1 MAGYHQG
8 MQLALPAPHGLAAF
22 FGPRRDPK
30 VERQVQE
37 QASDRFELNKPRMAA
52 SWGAAMAGSYLAG
65 AAVNAGWQ
73 ALGLAPTAN
82 LGPVGMLIGGG
93 IGAAATYFLTREKLG
108 TVKALGAAALAGV
121 ASAAAWSTFG
131 LAGLREGLGMAL
143 GGGVG
148 VAIGLKSVPEQ
159 NRSLLG
165 TVAAGVLGLG
175 FCHSAGI
182 VGAATGFAVP
192 ALAIGLTGTY
202 AALGAGAGNLVAR
215 ANQRA
220 LRRLLSRQIG
230 AAAR

>member
-1 MAGYHQG
+1 

-37 QASDRFELNKPRMAA
+37 QARDQFELNKPRMAA

-65 AAVNAGWQ
+65 AVVNSGWQ

-108 TVKALGAAALAGV
+108 VVKALGVAALAGA

-143 GGGVG
+143 GGGLG
-148 VAIGLKSVPEQ
+148 VAIGLKSVPER

-175 FCHSAGI
+175 LCHSAGI
-182 VGAATGFAVP
+182 VGAATGFGVP
-192 ALAIGLTGTY
+192 ALAVGLTGTY

-220 LRRLLSRQIG
+220 LRRLLQSKSERAG
-230 AAAR
+230 L